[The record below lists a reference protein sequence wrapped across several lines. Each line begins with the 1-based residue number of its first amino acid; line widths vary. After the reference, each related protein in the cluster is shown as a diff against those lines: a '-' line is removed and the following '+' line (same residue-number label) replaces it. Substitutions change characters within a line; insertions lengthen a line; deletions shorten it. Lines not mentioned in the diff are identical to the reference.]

1 MDLSSSVIICNN
13 CIGGFLYSDFSQKF
27 LSPTINLQIEAED
40 FLKLCANLEEY
51 LSEELIEDES
61 PENVKLFQEWNTH
74 PFPIGYLKDVK
85 IFFQHYYSFAEAKSC
100 WEKRSLRMLK
110 EIKKGAQVNI
120 IMIQKDFRGGHY
132 KLFKELP
139 YENKIYMYQLSP
151 KEFVQSNLPDLYV
164 LKIPE
169 GKQWFDYSVPLFF
182 GIMFNLISKNG

>member
-40 FLKLCANLEEY
+40 FLKLYANLEEY

-120 IMIQKDFRGGHY
+120 IMIQKDFRGDTTSC
-132 KLFKELP
+132 LRSCLM
-139 YENKIYMYQLSP
+139 KIKYICINFLQKS
-151 KEFVQSNLPDLYV
+151 LY
-164 LKIPE
+164 
-169 GKQWFDYSVPLFF
+169 
-182 GIMFNLISKNG
+182 NLICQIHMC